1 MDVVVVAGAVSFIER
16 ISPSRKKSGEINNV
30 ASQRAE
36 REEIDTLKR
45 ERYPL
50 VATGKGGTTFRDDHE
65 RNGDDVDSI
74 DSSWS
79 ASASRLASI
88 IRSRRVQKR
97 LRLPPARD
105 GASINTI
112 A

>member
-1 MDVVVVAGAVSFIER
+1 MS
-16 ISPSRKKSGEINNV
+16 
-30 ASQRAE
+30 SQRAE
-36 REEIDTLKR
+36 REEIDTPKR

-50 VATGKGGTTFRDDHE
+50 VATGKGVTTFRDDHE

-74 DSSWS
+74 GFLPVCFCIFVS
-79 ASASRLASI
+79 LSI
-88 IRSRRVQKR
+88 IRFLDECKNDHVF
-97 LRLPPARD
+97 PPARD